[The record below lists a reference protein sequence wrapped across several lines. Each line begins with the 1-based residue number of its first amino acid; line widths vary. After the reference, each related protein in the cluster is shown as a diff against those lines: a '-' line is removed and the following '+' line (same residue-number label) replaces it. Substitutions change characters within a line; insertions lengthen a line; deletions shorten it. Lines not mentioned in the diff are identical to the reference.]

1 MAANYAVYHGPD
13 GLKRIA
19 AKVHALT
26 CIIRHALDGLGFES
40 VNDTFFDTLTIGLQG
55 IASGFVHAEA
65 EKQGI
70 NLRWILG
77 DHSKVGITVDE
88 SIELQDVV
96 RLLNVFVAAAA
107 KTRRTASSRPFT
119 DGTVLK
125 IAEDLALGSVKGLVN
140 YVPTV
145 GGALPAELRRTSP
158 FLTQPVF
165 NTHKSETEM
174 MRYLTHM
181 QSKDLSLVHAMIP
194 LGSCTMKLNSVSSM
208 DPLTWPG
215 FSSIHPFAPVEQA
228 KGYHVIIEELSRDLA
243 IITGLPGVSLQPN
256 SGAQGEYAGLSVI
269 RAYHESRGEGHRN
282 VCLIPGSAHGTN
294 PASAHMAG
302 MKVVVIKTLADGQL
316 DLQDLQAKA
325 EKYKD
330 DLAAFMVTYPSTYG
344 VFESGI
350 KEANEII
357 HKNGGQVYLD
367 GANMNAQ
374 VGLTNPASVLCD
386 NGQSFALTRT
396 PIVGLAA
403 LMSAI

>member
-1 MAANYAVYHGPD
+1 MASNYAVYHGPD

-26 CIIRHALDGLGFES
+26 CVVRHALQRMGFES
-40 VNDTFFDTLTIGLQG
+40 VNETFFDTLTIGLQG

-70 NLRWILG
+70 NLRWIEG
-77 DHSKVGITVDE
+77 AQSKVGITIDE
-88 SIELQDVV
+88 SVELQDVV

-107 KTRRTASSRPFT
+107 KTRRSASSRPFT
-119 DGTVLK
+119 DGTVLQ
-125 IAEDLALGSVKGLVN
+125 IAEDLALGSVKELVN
-140 YVPTV
+140 YFPTV
-145 GGALPAELRRTSP
+145 AGALPPELRRMSP
-158 FLTQPVF
+158 FMTQPVF

-174 MRYLTHM
+174 MRYLNHM

-208 DPLTWPG
+208 EPLSWPG
-215 FSSIHPFAPVEQA
+215 FASIHPFAPADQA
-228 KGYHVIIEELSRDLA
+228 KGYQIIVEELSRDLQ

-269 RAYHESRGEGHRN
+269 RAYHVSQGQGHRN

-302 MKVVVIKTLADGQL
+302 MKVVVVKTLADGQL
-316 DLQDLQAKA
+316 DLQDLKAKA
-325 EKYKD
+325 EQHKD
-330 DLAAFMVTYPSTYG
+330 KLAAFMVTYPSTYG

-350 KEANEII
+350 KEANDII
-357 HKNGGQVYLD
+357 HQHGGQVYLD

-374 VGLTNPASVLCD
+374 VGLTNPA
-386 NGQSFALTRT
+386 
-396 PIVGLAA
+396 
-403 LMSAI
+403 